1 MHSTDWGLPRNDT
14 YHSLLLERTI
24 GRDACGHRA
33 CLTAH
38 LCGCDSCG
46 CRTLLD
52 GAPSAGVATLPG
64 YGGANGFDGDH
75 ATLWRARGNA
85 SFVQYEQ
92 DEPALLV
99 AIRKGA

>member
-1 MHSTDWGLPRNDT
+1 MKSFNAH
-14 YHSLLLERTI
+14 
-24 GRDACGHRA
+24 GR
-33 CLTAH
+33 
-38 LCGCDSCG
+38 CDSCG